1 MPPRARVTV
10 NRRGIRELAREP
22 GVVRLLEREA
32 GRLKDRAEALA
43 PVESGTYKRSFKT
56 YSFLTEFRG
65 FTRAMTTVVNEA
77 PYAAA
82 VEFGNARTVGR
93 HPLGRA
99 LAEMAVR

>member
-1 MPPRARVTV
+1 MAAFVTL
-10 NRRGIRELAREP
+10 NQRNMQRLAREL
-22 GVVRLLEREA
+22 GVQQALARE
-32 GRLKDRAEALA
+32 GDRLKSRAEGLS
-43 PVESGTYKRSFKT
+43 PVESGTYRRSFT
-56 YSFLTEFRG
+56 TNSFLTDFGG